1 MALCLVRTLRLAAV
15 GRCGGGGGGGEDKG
29 EEDKDADEEDAGD
42 LSEQE
47 RQALVQHYLALR
59 GNFTKAVRGARS
71 RDARHGAGAAVAA
84 AVT

>member
-15 GRCGGGGGGGEDKG
+15 GRCGGGGG
-29 EEDKDADEEDAGD
+29 EDKDEEDEEDAGD

-71 RDARHGAGAAVAA
+71 KDARHGAGAVSG